1 MAEQVAVASQTA
13 GEGSVSKLAQFF
25 PEAVA
30 VRIPV
35 RVQGT
40 GQRAQELSEQTLIE
54 YGTRDEVLFASTLP
68 LEFED
73 ELEVANADG
82 SLRATVAVVAVQ
94 YHNGHIAVAARFT
107 AKPGNWI
114 IQ

>member
-1 MAEQVAVASQTA
+1 
-13 GEGSVSKLAQFF
+13 
-25 PEAVA
+25 
-30 VRIPV
+30 
-35 RVQGT
+35 
-40 GQRAQELSEQTLIE
+40 
-54 YGTRDEVLFASTLP
+54 
-68 LEFED
+68 
-73 ELEVANADG
+73 VANADG